1 MSNPFFF
8 SHPSLSA
15 SLSALAL
22 CPTPV
27 PVLKLLFLFPIPCHQ
42 VVLPFLRANNVCRP
56 NGLWWASLLPS
67 WPVAGSRELNQR
79 LTPRLV
85 LEIREAHWPACLG
98 CCSPIASPVNAR
110 MSSWTIRL
118 LCVLLP
124 VLAVLTV
131 QAVDLDSLDPSLL
144 KNVDVDK
151 LKESYLPE
159 GLRNATITLADL
171 RELLRS
177 KCEKANP
184 GKDVDAAALSGA
196 IETAVTKLGECLA
209 GLANFTA
216 IQQEIEEASPKGDLD
231 IVFEKYCK
239 RMPQAKACIN
249 DFNAALI
256 PCLTREEKSH
266 NTMMR
271 RITDKL
277 LDFVCY
283 KDGDQIALFIAEQG
297 PECLQQSRDG
307 IGNCFNA
314 TFSGYLPKELTP
326 NWTSGSD
333 LPHFVLGP
341 SQCLD
346 LYEFETC
353 TVKILERC
361 ENITPSN
368 LVESLFRYVRRE
380 SSCQSSIDKARRSR
394 ALPLGAEDGVG
405 KSGAGA
411 GAGSLTFGFAS
422 LLLTSLVLG
431 RLS

>member
-1 MSNPFFF
+1 
-8 SHPSLSA
+8 
-15 SLSALAL
+15 
-22 CPTPV
+22 
-27 PVLKLLFLFPIPCHQ
+27 
-42 VVLPFLRANNVCRP
+42 
-56 NGLWWASLLPS
+56 
-67 WPVAGSRELNQR
+67 
-79 LTPRLV
+79 
-85 LEIREAHWPACLG
+85 
-98 CCSPIASPVNAR
+98 
-110 MSSWTIRL
+110 MSSWSIRL
-118 LCVLLP
+118 LCL
-124 VLAVLTV
+124 VLAVLGTSV

-159 GLRNATITLADL
+159 GLRNATITLEDL
-171 RELLRS
+171 QELLRS
-177 KCEKANP
+177 KCARANP

-196 IETAVTKLGECLA
+196 IETAATKLGECLA

-277 LDFVCY
+277 LDFVCF

-297 PECLQQSRDG
+297 PECLHQSRDG
-307 IGNCFNA
+307 IGNCLNS
-314 TFSGYLPKELTP
+314 TFGGYLPKELGQ
-326 NWTSGSD
+326 NWTSGSS
-333 LPHFVLGP
+333 LPNFVLGP

-353 TVKILERC
+353 TVKILEKC
-361 ENITPSN
+361 DNITPSN

-394 ALPLGAEDGVG
+394 ALPLGSEEVGVKG
-405 KSGAGA
+405 SAGTLTL
-411 GAGSLTFGFAS
+411 GLGSLMVF
-422 LLLTSLVLG
+422 VLA
-431 RLS
+431 RIF

>member
-1 MSNPFFF
+1 
-8 SHPSLSA
+8 
-15 SLSALAL
+15 
-22 CPTPV
+22 
-27 PVLKLLFLFPIPCHQ
+27 
-42 VVLPFLRANNVCRP
+42 
-56 NGLWWASLLPS
+56 
-67 WPVAGSRELNQR
+67 
-79 LTPRLV
+79 
-85 LEIREAHWPACLG
+85 
-98 CCSPIASPVNAR
+98 

-118 LCVLLP
+118 VCALLAI
-124 VLAVLTV
+124 LASAVL
-131 QAVDLDSLDPSLL
+131 AVDLDGLDPSLL

-159 GLRNATITLADL
+159 GLRNASITLQDL
-171 RELLRS
+171 QELLRS
-177 KCEKANP
+177 KCKKANP
-184 GKDVDAAALSGA
+184 GKEVDASVLSGN
-196 IETAVTKLGECLA
+196 IETAAAKLGECLS

-249 DFNAALI
+249 DFNEALI
-256 PCLTREEKSH
+256 PCLTREEKNH
-266 NTMMR
+266 NAMMR

-277 LDFVCY
+277 LDFVCF

-297 PECLQQSRDG
+297 PECLLQSRDG
-307 IGNCFNA
+307 IGNCLNS
-314 TFSGYLPKELTP
+314 TFGSYLPKQLSQ

-333 LPHFVLGP
+333 LPNLVLGP

-353 TVKILERC
+353 TVKLLERC

-394 ALPLGAEDGVG
+394 ALPQGAEDQQAG
-405 KSGAGA
+405 KGSAGT
-411 GAGSLTFGFAS
+411 LTFGLGS
-422 LLLTSLVLG
+422 LLTSLLLA
-431 RLS
+431 RLF